1 MHDVIVIG
9 GGPAGASAAIY
20 LQRSKLDV
28 LLIMKDYGTL
38 EKTGHIDNYWGFEE
52 TMDGTALVVKGLD
65 QAKRLGVQI
74 VEEEV
79 LDIEKDMFGEEKFS
93 VKTDHS
99 TYESKTVLLATGQS
113 KPNLR
118 VKGFR
123 EYTGKGISFCA
134 ICDGFI
140 YRNKKIG
147 VVGNKKFMSEELET
161 LSNFTKDIKVFTDAN
176 ELTVD
181 VDFPVVK
188 DKIVEIQGDEVIKK
202 VVTENETHDVDAL
215 FIAMGTPSANDFAL
229 RMGAIIDKN
238 NIVVD
243 DKYMTNIPG
252 LFAAG
257 DCIGG
262 LLQIAKAVSDG
273 AHAALA
279 LNKYVR
285 ALAH

>member
-20 LQRSKLDV
+20 LQRSQLNV
-28 LLIMKDYGTL
+28 LLVMKDFGTL
-38 EKTGHIDNYWGFEE
+38 EKTDHIDNYWGFENTIGGRDMVE
-52 TMDGTALVVKGLD
+52 KGLI
-65 QAKRLGVQI
+65 QAKRLGVK
-74 VEEEV
+74 VVTEEV
-79 LDIEKDMFGEEKFS
+79 LDIEKDMFGSSLFT
-93 VKTDHS
+93 VKTDQ
-99 TYESKTVLLATGQS
+99 SKHEGKAVLLATGQS

-118 VKGFR
+118 VKGFK
-123 EYTGKGISFCA
+123 EFTGKGISFCA

-140 YRNKKIG
+140 YKNKTIG
-147 VVGNKKFMSEELET
+147 IVGNQKFMHEELET
-161 LSNFTKDIKVFTDAN
+161 LRNFSDDITIFTNDN
-176 ELTVD
+176 DLTVD
-181 VDFPVVK
+181 VDKKVVEE
-188 DKIVEIQGDEVIKK
+188 KIVEIQGDDKVRRVI
-202 VVTENETHDVDAL
+202 TDQGSYDVDAL
-215 FIAMGTPSANDFAL
+215 FVAMGTPSANDFAL

-238 NIVVD
+238 NIVVN

-279 LNKYVR
+279 MNRYVR
-285 ALAH
+285 QLS

>member
-9 GGPAGASAAIY
+9 GGPAGASASIY

-28 LLIMKDYGTL
+28 LLIMKDHGTL
-38 EKTGHIDNYWGFEE
+38 EKTGHIDNYWGFSD
-52 TMDGTALVVKGLD
+52 TMDGKELVIKGLE

-74 VEEEV
+74 KEEEV
-79 LDIEKDMFGEEKFS
+79 LDIEKDLFGGHKFT
-93 VKTDHS
+93 VKTDKE
-99 TYESKTVLLATGQS
+99 TYEGKTVLLATGQS

-118 VKGFR
+118 VKGFK

-161 LSNFTKDIKVFTDAN
+161 LSNFTKDITIFTDAN

-181 VDFPVVK
+181 VGDYKVCHG
-188 DKIVEIQGDEVIKK
+188 KITEIKGDEVINQ
-202 VVTENETHDVDAL
+202 VITENNTYDVDAL

-243 DKYMTNIPG
+243 DKHMTNIEG

-279 LNKYVR
+279 INKYVR
-285 ALAH
+285 AL

>member
-1 MHDVIVIG
+1 
-9 GGPAGASAAIY
+9 PAGASAAIY

-38 EKTGHIDNYWGFEE
+38 EKTGHIDNYWGFED
-52 TMDGTALVVKGLD
+52 TMDGTDLVIKGLG

-74 VEEEV
+74 IEEEV
-79 LDIEKDMFGEEKFS
+79 LDIEKDMFGHHKFS
-93 VKTDHS
+93 VKTDQRS
-99 TYESKTVLLATGQS
+99 YEGKTVLLATGQS

-123 EYTGKGISFCA
+123 EFTGKGISFCA

-140 YRNKKIG
+140 YKNKKIG

-181 VDFPVVK
+181 VDFPVVEE
-188 DKIVEIQGDEVIKK
+188 KITEIQGDDVIGK
-202 VVTENETHDVDAL
+202 VITEKETHEVDAL

-243 DKYMTNIPG
+243 DKFMTNIPG

-285 ALAH
+285 AL

>member
-38 EKTGHIDNYWGFEE
+38 EKTEHIDNYWGFE
-52 TMDGTALVVKGLD
+52 TTIGGKDMVKKGIN
-65 QAKRLGVQI
+65 QAKRLGVKI
-74 VEEEV
+74 IKEEV
-79 LDIEKDMFGEEKFS
+79 LDIEKDMFGAHQFS
-93 VKTDHS
+93 VKTDKQ
-99 TYESKTVLLATGQS
+99 TYVGKTVLLATGQS

-118 VKGFR
+118 VKGFK

-140 YRNKKIG
+140 YKNKTIG
-147 VVGNKKFMSEELET
+147 IVGNQKFMHEELET
-161 LSNFTKDIKVFTDAN
+161 LRNFSDDITVFTNKNA
-176 ELTVD
+176 LTVD
-181 VDFPVVK
+181 VDKKVV
-188 DKIVEIQGDEVIKK
+188 DEKIVEIQGDEKVRRVI
-202 VVTENETHDVDAL
+202 TDQGAYDVDAL
-215 FIAMGTPSANDFAL
+215 FIAIGTPSANDFAV
-229 RMGAIIDKN
+229 RMGAITAN
-238 NIVVD
+238 NHIVVN

-273 AHAALA
+273 AHAALSM
-279 LNKYVR
+279 NRYVR
-285 ALAH
+285 SL

>member
-38 EKTGHIDNYWGFEE
+38 EKTGHIDNYWGFID
-52 TMDGTALVVKGLD
+52 TMDGKDLVDKGLQ
-65 QAKRLGVQI
+65 QAARLGVTI
-74 VEEEV
+74 IEEEV
-79 LDIEKDMFGEEKFS
+79 LDIENDLFGEHKFT
-93 VKTDHS
+93 VKTDQS
-99 TYESKTVLLATGQS
+99 IYESKTVLLATGQS

-118 VKGFR
+118 VRGFK

-147 VVGNKKFMSEELET
+147 IVGNKKFMSEELET
-161 LSNFTKDIKVFTDAN
+161 LSNFTDDITIFTDAN

-181 VDFPVVK
+181 VGNKKVVEE
-188 DKIVEIQGDEVIKK
+188 KIIEIQGDEVIKK
-202 VVTENETHDVDAL
+202 IITESNEYDIDAL

-243 DKYMTNIPG
+243 DKYMTNISG

-273 AHAALA
+273 AHAALS

-285 ALAH
+285 ALT

>member
-38 EKTGHIDNYWGFEE
+38 EKTGHIDNYWGFES
-52 TMDGTALVVKGLD
+52 TMDGKDLVEKGLL
-65 QAKRLGVQI
+65 QAKRLGVAI
-74 VEEEV
+74 KEEEV
-79 LDIEKDMFGEEKFS
+79 LDIENDLMGEHKFT
-93 VKTDHS
+93 VKTDKES
-99 TYESKTVLLATGQS
+99 YEGKTVLLATGQS

-123 EYTGKGISFCA
+123 EFTGKGISFCA

-161 LSNFTKDIKVFTDAN
+161 LSNFTDDITVFTNAN

-181 VDFPVVK
+181 VD
-188 DKIVEIQGDEVIKK
+188 KK
-202 VVTENETHDVDAL
+202 VVTDKITEIKGDDVIQKVITENGEYDVDGL

-229 RMGAIIDKN
+229 RMGALIDKN

-243 DKYMTNIPG
+243 DKFMTNIPG

-257 DCIGG
+257 DCVGG

-273 AHAALA
+273 AHAALS
-279 LNKYVR
+279 LKDRKSVV
-285 ALAH
+285 

>member
-38 EKTGHIDNYWGFEE
+38 EKTQHIDNYWAFEE
-52 TMDGTALVVKGLD
+52 TMDGKELVEQGIA
-65 QAKRLGVQI
+65 QAKRLGVLVKQ
-74 VEEEV
+74 EEV
-79 LDIEKDMFGEEKFS
+79 LNIENFNDFS
-93 VKTDHS
+93 VKTDKGEHHA
-99 TYESKTVLLATGQS
+99 KAVLLATGQT

-140 YRNKKIG
+140 YRNKKIA
-147 VVGNKKFMSEELET
+147 VIGNRAFMSEELET
-161 LSNFTKDIKVFTDAN
+161 LQNFTDDITVFTNGLDL
-176 ELTVD
+176 EVEVD
-181 VDFPVVK
+181 QPVNT
-188 DKIVEIQGDEVIKK
+188 DKITEIKGNDVVEKI
-202 VVTENETHDVDAL
+202 VTENGEYQVDAI

-229 RMGAIIDKN
+229 RIGAFTKN
-238 NIVVD
+238 NNILVD
-243 DKYMTNIPG
+243 DNFMTNVDG

-262 LLQIAKAVSDG
+262 LLQIVKAASDG
-273 AHAALA
+273 AHAAIA
-279 LNKYVR
+279 MNKYVR
-285 ALAH
+285 SLKK

>member
-28 LLIMKDYGTL
+28 LMVMKDYGTL
-38 EKTGHIDNYWGFEE
+38 EKTGHIDNYWGFES
-52 TMDGTALVVKGLD
+52 TMDGKELSEKGVL
-65 QAKRLGVQI
+65 QAKRLGVT
-74 VEEEV
+74 VKMEEV
-79 LDIEKDMFGEEKFS
+79 LDIENDLMGDHKFT
-93 VKTDHS
+93 VKTDQGL
-99 TYESKTVLLATGQS
+99 YEGKTVLLATGQS

-123 EYTGKGISFCA
+123 EFTGKGISFCA

-161 LSNFTKDIKVFTDAN
+161 LSNFTDDITVFTNAN

-181 VDFPVVK
+181 VDKKVVT
-188 DKIVEIQGDEVIKK
+188 DKITEIKGDEVIKK
-202 VVTENETHDVDAL
+202 VITEKGEYDVDAL

-229 RMGAIIDKN
+229 RMGALIDKN

-243 DKYMTNIPG
+243 DRFMTNIPG

-273 AHAALA
+273 AHAAIS

-285 ALAH
+285 AL

>member
-1 MHDVIVIG
+1 MRDVIVIG

-28 LLIMKDYGTL
+28 LLIMKDHGTL
-38 EKTGHIDNYWGFEE
+38 EKTGHIDNYWGFES
-52 TMDGTALVVKGLD
+52 TMDGKELVEKGLL
-65 QAKRLGVQI
+65 QAKRLGVTI

-79 LDIEKDMFGEEKFS
+79 LDIENDMFGGHKFT
-93 VKTDHS
+93 VKTDKES
-99 TYESKTVLLATGQS
+99 YEGKTVLLATGQS

-118 VKGFR
+118 VKGFK
-123 EYTGKGISFCA
+123 EFTGKGISFCA

-147 VVGNKKFMSEELET
+147 VVGNKKFMSEELDT
-161 LSNFTKDIKVFTDAN
+161 LSNFTDDIKVFTNAN

-181 VDFPVVK
+181 VDKEVVT
-188 DKIVEIQGDEVIKK
+188 DKITEIQGDEVVKK
-202 VVTENETHDVDAL
+202 VITENGEHEVDAL

-229 RMGAIIDKN
+229 RMGAMIDKN

-243 DKYMTNIPG
+243 DKFMTNIPG

-257 DCIGG
+257 DCVGG

-273 AHAALA
+273 AHAALS

-285 ALAH
+285 AL

>member
-28 LLIMKDYGTL
+28 LLIMKDHGTL
-38 EKTGHIDNYWGFEE
+38 EKTGHIDNYWGFED
-52 TMDGTALVVKGLD
+52 TMDGKLLVEKGLK
-65 QAKRLGVQI
+65 QAERLGVKI
-74 VEEEV
+74 IEEEV
-79 LDIEKDMFGEEKFS
+79 IDIEKDLMETHQFN
-93 VKTDHS
+93 VKTDKNH
-99 TYESKTVLLATGQS
+99 YEAKTVLLATGQS

-140 YRNKKIG
+140 YRNKSIG
-147 VVGNKKFMSEELET
+147 VVGNRKFMSEELET
-161 LSNFTKDIKVFTDAN
+161 LSNFTDDIKVFTN
-176 ELTVD
+176 GHELMVD
-181 VDFPVVK
+181 VDKPVVE
-188 DKIVEIQGDEVIKK
+188 DKILEIKGDDVIKK
-202 VVTENETHDVDAL
+202 VQTEHGEYDVDAL

-229 RMGAIIDKN
+229 RMGALTDKN

-243 DKYMTNIPG
+243 DKFMTNVPG

-285 ALAH
+285 AL

>member
-38 EKTGHIDNYWGFEE
+38 EKTGHIDNYWGFED
-52 TMDGTALVVKGLD
+52 TMDGKELVVKGID
-65 QAKRLGVQI
+65 QAKRLGVKI
-74 VEEEV
+74 IEEEV
-79 LDIEKDMFGEEKFS
+79 LDIEKDMFGDHKFD
-93 VKTDHS
+93 VKTDQS
-99 TYESKTVLLATGQS
+99 TYQGKTVLLATGQS

-140 YRNKKIG
+140 YKNKKIG

-161 LSNFTKDIKVFTDAN
+161 LANFSKDITVFTDAN

-181 VDFPVVK
+181 VDFPVVTS
-188 DKIVEIQGDEVIKK
+188 KIKEIQGDEVIRK
-202 VVTENETHDVDAL
+202 VITEDKTYDVDAL

-243 DKYMTNIPG
+243 DKFMTNIPG

-285 ALAH
+285 TL

>member
-1 MHDVIVIG
+1 MYDVIVIG

-38 EKTGHIDNYWGFEE
+38 EKTSHIDNYWGFED
-52 TMDGTALVVKGLD
+52 TMDGKDIVEKGLL
-65 QAKRLGVQI
+65 QAKRLGVKILQ
-74 VEEEV
+74 EEV
-79 LDIEKDMFGEEKFS
+79 LDIESDMFGNHQFT
-93 VKTDHS
+93 VKTDLG
-99 TYESKTVLLATGQS
+99 TYLGKTVLLATGQS
-113 KPNLR
+113 KPTLK
-118 VKGFR
+118 VKGFK

-161 LSNFTKDIKVFTDAN
+161 LANFSQDITVFTDAN
-176 ELTVD
+176 ELTVN
-181 VDFPVVK
+181 VDQKVVE
-188 DKIVEIQGDEVIKK
+188 DKIIEIQGDEVIRK
-202 VVTENETHDVDAL
+202 VVTENNVYDVDAL

-238 NIVVD
+238 NIVVNQQF
-243 DKYMTNIPG
+243 MTNIPG

-273 AHAALA
+273 AHAAIA

-285 ALAH
+285 AL

>member
-38 EKTGHIDNYWGFEE
+38 DKTNHIDNYWGFSD
-52 TMDGTALVVKGLD
+52 TMDGKELVVKGLE
-65 QAKRLGVQI
+65 QAKRLGVK
-74 VEEEV
+74 VLEEEV
-79 LDIEKDMFGEEKFS
+79 LDIEKDMFGADKFE
-93 VKTDHS
+93 VKTDVGTHA
-99 TYESKTVLLATGQS
+99 SKTVLLATGQS

-123 EYTGKGISFCA
+123 EFTGKGISFCA

-140 YRNKKIG
+140 YKNKKIG

-161 LSNFTKDIKVFTDAN
+161 LSNFSDDITVFTNAN

-181 VDFPVVK
+181 VDKKVVE
-188 DKIVEIQGDEVIKK
+188 DKIVEIQGDEVVNK
-202 VVTENETHDVDAL
+202 VITENGEYDVDAL

-229 RMGAIIDKN
+229 RMGAMLDKN

-273 AHAALA
+273 AHAALS

-285 ALAH
+285 ALN

>member
-38 EKTGHIDNYWGFEE
+38 DKTNHIDNYWGFSD
-52 TMDGTALVVKGLD
+52 TMDGKELVVKGLE
-65 QAKRLGVQI
+65 QAKRLGVK
-74 VEEEV
+74 VLEEEV
-79 LDIEKDMFGEEKFS
+79 LDIEKDMFGADKFE
-93 VKTDHS
+93 VKTDVTTH
-99 TYESKTVLLATGQS
+99 TSKTVLLATGQS

-123 EYTGKGISFCA
+123 EFTGKGISFCA

-140 YRNKKIG
+140 YKNKKIG

-161 LSNFTKDIKVFTDAN
+161 LSNFSDDITVFTNAN

-181 VDFPVVK
+181 VDKKVVE
-188 DKIVEIQGDEVIKK
+188 DKIVEIQGDEVVNK
-202 VVTENETHDVDAL
+202 VITENGEYDVDAL

-229 RMGAIIDKN
+229 RMGAMLDKN

-273 AHAALA
+273 AHAALS

-285 ALAH
+285 ALN